1 LPNGNGFFAKKRLS
15 GPDARRKKN
24 PMNPCKSVEK
34 VFSLPEARNHRGNL
48 ERKRTLSIPLLRGKT
63 PLLWE

>member
-1 LPNGNGFFAKKRLS
+1 
-15 GPDARRKKN
+15 
-24 PMNPCKSVEK
+24 MNPCKSVEK